1 MRKSHTVRF
10 TSFIFVALGLGGCFY
25 DQQASSQFSSQ
36 RGFELSCV
44 HIHPI
49 MMKYIEKH
57 ITHSDPN
64 SNLESRANQ
73 QFVKMLD
80 SSKLYLH
87 EGDIKQVET
96 LMKGSF
102 NALKKKD
109 CKGIK
114 KAHELFIKRMDERV
128 EYAKKTLNSK
138 SFKFNPKAEVVF
150 DPEERKRAKNKK
162 EADRFHQNY
171 IQYQVASYLAADEKL
186 DEAKGHVVRGYER
199 QQKRIKEMKES
210 DLWAMYLDSI
220 AHGLD
225 PHSSYLSRDQLEDFE
240 IQMRLSLEGIGATL
254 SSKDGFTVIEHLV
267 PGGAAFSSGQ
277 LKRKDKILAVAQ
289 GTDGDYENVIEMDL
303 RDVVRKIRGPKG
315 SLVRLRVLRK
325 KGSETNRFE
334 VALSRDKIALEDEAA
349 AIYYL
354 DREVGGKKK
363 KVAVINLPSFYADN
377 RQNGPSAT
385 KDVKKLLVEAKKEKA
400 DAVVLDL
407 STNGGGSLRDA
418 VDIVGLFIAKGNVV
432 KQSQRADNGKIE
444 YDVLKDLDREVYYNG
459 PLVINIS
466 RVSASAS
473 EIVSGALQDYKRAV
487 VVGGD
492 HTFGKG
498 SVQSVDYMPP
508 GLGAIKTTVGMFFI
522 PGGASTQHKGV
533 SADIEFPSLF
543 SAAEDDVGEKNL
555 DYSLPPKTISAFLS
569 PDAQGEGDRYW
580 RPLDTETI
588 DKLKK
593 SSAVRVAGSEKFK
606 EVKEKIQ
613 KSKDR
618 GNTIVVGELIEDKQK
633 EKAKKK
639 NGKSTEVAKLGD
651 KAKSGD
657 KSDKKSSA
665 IDDEDED
672 EDEDAYLSKEE
683 RVKKYLERADILE
696 AADIAT
702 ELALETVASGIK
714 LGQKEN

>member
-1 MRKSHTVRF
+1 MIRSSTIRL
-10 TSFIFVALGLGGCFY
+10 TSILLVIFSLGGCFFEREIS
-25 DQQASSQFSSQ
+25 AQFSSPK
-36 RGFELSCV
+36 GFELSCV

-49 MMKYIEKH
+49 MMKYIDKH
-57 ITHSDPN
+57 ITHSEPN

-73 QFVKMLD
+73 QFIKKLD

-87 EGDIKQVET
+87 EGDIKEIDA
-96 LMKGSF
+96 LLKGSF
-102 NALKKKD
+102 TALKKKD
-109 CKGIK
+109 CKGIQ
-114 KAHELFIKRMDERV
+114 KAYDLFTKRLDERV
-128 EYAKKTLNSK
+128 EFAKKTLSSK
-138 SFKFNPKAEVVF
+138 KFKFNPKAELVF
-150 DPEERKRAKNKK
+150 DPDERKRAQNKK
-162 EADRFHQNY
+162 EADRFHENY

-186 DEAKGHVVRGYER
+186 DEAKNNVIRGYER

-267 PGGAAFSSGQ
+267 PGGAASSSGQ

-315 SLVRLRVLRK
+315 SMVRLRVLRK

-334 VALSRDKIALEDEAA
+334 VALKRDKIALEDEAA
-349 AIYYL
+349 AIHYL
-354 DREVGGKKK
+354 DREINGKKK
-363 KVAVINLPSFYADN
+363 KVGVINLPSFYADN
-377 RQNGPSAT
+377 RKDGPSAT
-385 KDVKKLLVEAKKEKA
+385 KDVKKLLLEAQKENV
-400 DAVVLDL
+400 DAIVLDL

-418 VDIVGLFIAKGNVV
+418 VDIVGLFISKGNVV
-432 KQSQRADNGKIE
+432 KQSQRGAKGKIE

-473 EIVSGALQDYKRAV
+473 EIVSGALQDYKRAL

-533 SADIEFPSLF
+533 SSDIEFPSLF
-543 SAAEDDVGEKNL
+543 SATDDDVGEKTL
-555 DYSLPPKTISAFLS
+555 DYSLPPKTIAAFLS
-569 PDAQGEGDRYW
+569 PEAQGEGDQYW
-580 RPLDTETI
+580 KPVEKQLI
-588 DKLKK
+588 DKLKV
-593 SSAVRVAGSEKFK
+593 SSAARVIASEKFK
-606 EVKEKIQ
+606 EVKEKI
-613 KSKDR
+613 KKAKDR
-618 GNTIVVGELIEDKQK
+618 GKTIIVGELIEDKLKEKEKKKNEKKGDLAQK
-633 EKAKKK
+633 DKAKK
-639 NGKSTEVAKLGD
+639 VD
-651 KAKSGD
+651 D
-657 KSDKKSSA
+657 D
-665 IDDEDED
+665 DDEEED
-672 EDEDAYLSKEE
+672 DSYLSKEE

-702 ELALETVASGIK
+702 ELALEMKSGEIK
-714 LGQKEN
+714 LGKKED